1 MSSCYR
7 LADRGNRRVLNCCR
21 SIVSGNNLGQNSCCS
36 ALLRSELVNVILLKE
51 VNIPRRQQLAPPK
64 PLSGKERRLLNPNH
78 GLVKLFERNMDRLI
92 SRFLYP
98 HLSAI
103 WNPYAWLIEHRFR
116 VAETTLSPPGWPEGI
131 PALRVLLLSDIHCG
145 IFLKPETLAQ
155 VVKFLMQLKPDLV
168 VVTGDIVTGHSR
180 EVRPFLDS
188 LAPLSRAPRG
198 AWFCFGNHDY
208 FGGDPEEIR
217 IGLQAIGIMT
227 LKNESVKISH
237 GTGSFVLGGID
248 DLILGKPDWARLMS
262 ELGTPHILLSHNPDQ
277 FYDAAGRGVAL
288 VVSGHTH
295 GGQIRFT
302 HGPPIIR
309 QSRFCLDEGVYS
321 FESSV
326 LVVTRG
332 LGSILLPWRWGA
344 DPEAVM
350 IDIVPAK

>member
-1 MSSCYR
+1 
-7 LADRGNRRVLNCCR
+7 
-21 SIVSGNNLGQNSCCS
+21 
-36 ALLRSELVNVILLKE
+36 
-51 VNIPRRQQLAPPK
+51 
-64 PLSGKERRLLNPNH
+64 
-78 GLVKLFERNMDRLI
+78 MDRLI

-103 WNPYAWLIEHRFR
+103 WNPYAWLIERRFR
-116 VAETTLSPPGWPEGI
+116 VAETTLSPVGWPRGL
-131 PALRVLLLSDIHCG
+131 PPLRVVLLSDIHCG
-145 IFLKPETLAQ
+145 IFLKPETLAE
-155 VVKFLMQLKPDLV
+155 VVKFLMQLEPDLV

-180 EVRPFLDS
+180 ELRPFLDA
-188 LAPLSRAPRG
+188 LAPLSQARRG

-217 IGLQAIGIMT
+217 TGLRGVRIHT

-248 DLILGKPDWARLMS
+248 DLILGKPDWPRMMS
-262 ELGTPHILLSHNPDQ
+262 EFGAPHLLLSHNPDH
-277 FYDAAGRGVAL
+277 FYAAAGNGVPIVL
-288 VVSGHTH
+288 SGHTH
-295 GGQIRFT
+295 GGQIRFP

-321 FESSV
+321 FQSST

-332 LGSILLPWRWGA
+332 LGSILLPRRWGA

-350 IDIVPAK
+350 IEIVPAK

>member
-1 MSSCYR
+1 LWR
-7 LADRGNRRVLNCCR
+7 A
-21 SIVSGNNLGQNSCCS
+21 
-36 ALLRSELVNVILLKE
+36 SETLPTSQSYLLKE
-51 VNIPRRQQLAPPK
+51 DFTIQRRQKLAPPK
-64 PLSGKERRLLNPNH
+64 LLSGKERRRLNPNH

-103 WNPYAWLIEHRFR
+103 WNPYAWLIERRFR
-116 VAETTLSPPGWPEGI
+116 VAETTLSPAHWPQEL
-131 PALRVLLLSDIHCG
+131 PPLRVLLLSDIHCG
-145 IFLKPETLAQ
+145 IFLKPEILTK
-155 VVKFLMQLKPDLV
+155 VVKFLMQLEPDLV

-180 EVRPFLDS
+180 EVRPFLDA
-188 LAPLSRAPRG
+188 LAPLSRARRG

-217 IGLQAIGIMT
+217 KGLHGICINT

-248 DLILGKPDWARLMS
+248 DLILGKPDWPRLMS
-262 ELGTPHILLSHNPDQ
+262 ELGAPHILLSHNPDN
-277 FYDAAGRGVAL
+277 FYDAAAHGVAL
-288 VVSGHTH
+288 VLSGHTH
-295 GGQIRFT
+295 GGQIRFPN
-302 HGPPIIR
+302 GPPIIR
-309 QSRFCLDEGVYS
+309 QSRFCLDEGAYS
-321 FESSV
+321 FQSSL

-350 IDIVPAK
+350 IEIVPAK

>member
-1 MSSCYR
+1 VR
-7 LADRGNRRVLNCCR
+7 RNRNAPTK
-21 SIVSGNNLGQNSCCS
+21 SK
-36 ALLRSELVNVILLKE
+36 AILLKKE
-51 VNIPRRQQLAPPK
+51 FTIQRRQKLAPPK
-64 PLSGKERRLLNPNH
+64 ALTGKERRLINPNH

-103 WNPYAWLIEHRFR
+103 WNPYAWVIERRFR
-116 VAETTLSPPGWPEGI
+116 VAETTLSPAGWPQRL
-131 PALRVLLLSDIHCG
+131 PPLRVLLLSDIHCG
-145 IFLKPETLAQ
+145 IFLNPEILAE
-155 VVKFLMQLKPDLV
+155 VVKFLMQLEPDLV

-217 IGLQAIGIMT
+217 KGLQGVGIVT
-227 LKNESVKISH
+227 LNNQSVTISH

-248 DLILGKPDWARLMS
+248 DLILGRPDWARMMS
-262 ELGTPHILLSHNPDQ
+262 KLGPPHLLLSHNPDH
-277 FYDAAGRGVAL
+277 FYEAAGHGVAL

-295 GGQIRFT
+295 GGQIRLP

-321 FESSV
+321 FRSSL

-344 DPEAVM
+344 DPEAVL
-350 IDIVPAK
+350 IEIVSK